1 MAKEIWM
8 GWLKRESGNAK
19 YACMGDH
26 GRAFGLYQFDYRFAL
41 YPFLAFCV
49 ERDPVKY
56 ADFARYANEEPGSG
70 LAVGNKEFHAIWTAH
85 ANDKGFRDLQDEYA
99 LSQYY
104 EPAKRYL
111 WNLYHINADD
121 HSAALR
127 GSLYSFSIRSGQL
140 VGARKF
146 SGGGK
151 TEEEL
156 LRNAYSKYTDSEDD
170 GRWPRQLADALAYLE
185 TEAPAGKR
193 NAYVAAFESFY
204 GLNEA
209 DGSFRQII
217 DLYNTYLP
225 HPRGYK
231 AQYTDAWCAE
241 AASAAAIKAGVSAI
255 FPVECG
261 CEEMINLAK
270 AAGIWIEADDHVP
283 IKGELMLYDW
293 DDDGNGDCTGRADHI
308 GAVVEIDG
316 RTVKV
321 IEGNKN
327 NMVGY
332 RYIDVNS
339 RTIRGYITPR
349 YEDLDK
355 MGKSNLKLGSQGP
368 DVVEWQ
374 QGLMI
379 LGFCDCS
386 DYTKRKF
393 ADGDFAGRTK
403 RYTEEFQRGY
413 TIRYGLTVDGKVDA
427 ADWTAMQAEV
437 KKALAAKVTFTVE
450 EFMKACLEVTDY
462 FKAAGY
468 TYGNPFIAPWW
479 IEDNNESACDRFVC
493 EVLKKLGLYPGN
505 RDAAALAVWLPTFC
519 DKITD
524 VRDVQAGDIVF
535 VRNYEHVLIC
545 AGKNK
550 RFDCGSKYRIRLEG
564 DYSGYEH
571 QPFDQEIT
579 EEEFSEAY
587 RMHFVTKK
595 AEPAEEPAKAEP
607 ARKFRVE
614 IEEVKLGASG
624 PSVGILQS
632 QLKAAGYYD
641 GKIDNSFGTQ
651 TDTAVRE
658 WQADKIVEGKPVG
671 GTDGRPDGVVGGGS
685 WSCVLGIEAKAI

>member
-1 MAKEIWM
+1 MADIWM
-8 GWLKRESGNAK
+8 GWLKRESGK
-19 YACMGDH
+19 SGYACIGDH
-26 GRAFGLYQFDYRFAL
+26 GRACGIYQFDYRYAL
-41 YPFLAFCV
+41 KDFLTMCV
-49 ERDPVKY
+49 ERDQAKY
-56 ADFARYANEEPGSG
+56 ADLKMYADLDKGSSG
-70 LAVGNKEFHAIWTAH
+70 LMSDDLHAKWRAH
-85 ANDKGFRDLQDEYA
+85 AQDAEFCALQDEFA
-99 LSQYY
+99 KKQYY
-104 EPAKRYL
+104 DPAARYL
-111 WNLYHINADD
+111 FNLYGIDAEK

-127 GSLYSFSIRSGQL
+127 GSLFSFSIRSGQL
-140 VGARKF
+140 TGARKF
-146 SGGGK
+146 SGGGA

-156 LRNAYSKYTDSEDD
+156 LRRAYAKYGNDD
-170 GRWPRQLADALAYLE
+170 AGRWPVQLADALAYLE

-217 DLYNTYLP
+217 DLYNTHLP
-225 HPRGYK
+225 HPRGYT

-241 AASAAAIKAGVSAI
+241 TASAAAIKAGVASI
-255 FPVECG
+255 FPIECG

-270 AAGIWIEADDHVP
+270 DAGIWIEADDHVP

-339 RTIRGYITPR
+339 RTIRGYISPR
-349 YEDLDK
+349 YEELDK
-355 MGKSNLKLGSQGP
+355 MSKSNLKLGSQGP

-386 DYTKRKF
+386 DYTKRRF

-427 ADWTAMQAEV
+427 ADWTAMQTEV
-437 KKALAAKVTFTVE
+437 AKALAAKVTFTVE
-450 EFMKACLEVTDY
+450 ELMKACLEVTDY

-519 DKITD
+519 EKITD
-524 VRDVQAGDIVF
+524 LSQVKAGDIVF

-579 EEEFSEAY
+579 EEEFSAAY

-641 GKIDNSFGTQ
+641 GKIDNSFGTK

-658 WQADKIVEGKPVG
+658 WQADKIAEGLPVG
-671 GTDGRPDGVVGGGS
+671 GADGKPDGVVGGGS
-685 WSCVLGIEAKAI
+685 WSCVLGVEAKAV